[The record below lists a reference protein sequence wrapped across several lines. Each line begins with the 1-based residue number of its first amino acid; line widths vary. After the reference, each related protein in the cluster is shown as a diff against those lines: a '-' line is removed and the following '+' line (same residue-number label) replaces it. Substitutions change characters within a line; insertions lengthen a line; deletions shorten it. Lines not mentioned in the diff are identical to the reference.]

1 MRCLVCGE
9 RITFYHYVLPVRGKR
24 GKLAHNRCGLS
35 FNYGYS
41 QGRLN
46 AEQRILKLIDKRIKY
61 AGKESPENVK
71 VMALNKFKKEIEP
84 IEMLE
89 FVKFV
94 VAEELKAIKKQI
106 KRRE

>member
-1 MRCLVCGE
+1 MKIKPETGREVLLKVSGIKEE
-9 RITFYHYVLPVRGKR
+9 R
-24 GKLAHNRCGLS
+24 
-35 FNYGYS
+35 
-41 QGRLN
+41 
-46 AEQRILKLIDKRIKY
+46 QRILKLIDKRIKY
-61 AGKESPENVK
+61 AEKESPENVK

-106 KRRE
+106 KESVSK